1 MSIESKQDQDKH
13 DVMVVE
19 RKQEDELGEP
29 GTVYQTAEETS
40 GHVKRKVPGWARWL
54 GKWQII
60 VYRLR
65 LGWLMGHR
73 FMLITHRGRRTG
85 KVRQTGVMVL
95 RYDRRSK
102 EALVVAGSAQADW
115 YRNIHAS
122 PAIEVALG
130 RQRCRPEQRFLEGE
144 EIAELLAW
152 SRQRHPVKAR
162 IQSMFFHW
170 PWNSSRKE
178 LLDLAMSLG
187 GVAFR
192 LEKVDPSDR

>member
-1 MSIESKQDQDKH
+1 MLSESKTEQDKH

-19 RKQEDELGEP
+19 RIHGDELEEP
-29 GTVYQTAEETS
+29 GTVSQMAGETS
-40 GHVKRKVPGWARWL
+40 HHEKKRVSRWARWVGQWL
-54 GKWQII
+54 II
-60 VYRLR
+60 VYRFH

-73 FMLITHRGRRTG
+73 FLLVTHRGRKTG

-95 RYDRRSK
+95 RYDHRSR
-102 EALVVAGSAQADW
+102 EAFVVAGSAKADW

-130 RQRCRPEQRFLEGE
+130 RERYRPEQRFLEVE

-162 IQSMFFHW
+162 IQSLFFHW
-170 PWNSSRKE
+170 PWGISERE
-178 LLDLAMSLG
+178 LLELARTLG

-192 LEKVDPSDR
+192 PGRGDSSDR

>member
-13 DVMVVE
+13 NVMVIE
-19 RKQEDELGEP
+19 RIQEDELREP
-29 GTVYQTAEETS
+29 ARIDQTAEETS
-40 GHVKRKVPGWARWL
+40 GRGKKKVPGWARWL
-54 GKWQII
+54 GKWLII
-60 VYRLR
+60 AYRLR
-65 LGWLMGHR
+65 LGWLIGHR

-95 RYDRRSK
+95 RYDRRSR
-102 EALVVAGSAQADW
+102 EALVAAGSAHADW

-130 RQRCRPEQRFLEGE
+130 RERYRPEQRFLEAD

-170 PWNSSRKE
+170 PWNTSRKE
-178 LLDLAMSLG
+178 LLDLARSLG

-192 LEKVDPSDR
+192 PGKVDPSE